1 MKKVRL
7 AVLVCLAFTPSFFKK
22 PLYRLFFGY
31 KIGRN
36 VKIGLSII
44 DAQSVEIGD
53 NVHIGHLN
61 LLVNIKSIA
70 VGTGSTI
77 GHLNIFRGGTIQLG
91 RYVEILRQNEINAIP
106 IPVAANEVDSTFI
119 MGDGG
124 TIATGHK
131 IDFTDRVTFGKLVI
145 LGGRN
150 SSLWTHNRQN
160 TKPIHIGDYCYL
172 GSEIRITPGV
182 EIAPRC
188 IVGIGSVITKKFTEE
203 YKFIAGVPAKV
214 VDDLSEEQIGI
225 LDYIRPGVPKDI

>member
-1 MKKVRL
+1 MKKIRF
-7 AVLVCLAFTPSFFKK
+7 AILVCLAFMPSFLKK
-22 PLYRLFFGY
+22 FIYRLLLGY
-31 KIGRN
+31 KIGKN

-44 DAQSVEIGD
+44 DAQNVEIGD
-53 NVHIGHLN
+53 NVHIGHFN
-61 LLVNIKSIA
+61 LFVNIKSILI
-70 VGTGSTI
+70 GEGSAI

-106 IPVAANEVDSTFI
+106 IPIAANEVDSTFI

-124 TIATGHK
+124 TISTGHK

-172 GSEIRITPGV
+172 GSEIRITPGG

-188 IVGIGSVITKKFTEE
+188 IVGIGAVITKKFTEE

-214 VDDLSEEQIGI
+214 INDLSEEQIGI
-225 LDYIRPGVPKDI
+225 LDYIRPGVPYDI